1 MINDNDRLRVVTE
14 REWVSALLD
23 PATGVT
29 VDMRGFPFRFSP
41 PADWDTRE
49 QRIPEHLIY
58 FVVRGG
64 CRASVAGEK
73 LELTAGDLCWV
84 CPGERFQFFSART
97 ERGLVLQRF
106 RLSVKLHGVRLSLPW
121 RFRVVPAAETA
132 AERSR
137 ELVEERPAGRF
148 SRDRTAGLALLFS
161 LDVFDPG
168 PRGLAQSGLS
178 SEVQSRIG
186 QAVLDEANF
195 RLTTRD
201 LARIA
206 GLSADYFSRQFRL
219 AYGMPPREWLLRQRL
234 RHAAGLLA
242 ETDERIS
249 QIAVRLGYPDIY
261 LFSRQFA
268 AEFGSSPRTWRRN
281 HRSPG
286 MQKRLLL

>member
-1 MINDNDRLRVVTE
+1 
-14 REWVSALLD
+14 
-23 PATGVT
+23 
-29 VDMRGFPFRFSP
+29 
-41 PADWDTRE
+41 
-49 QRIPEHLIY
+49 
-58 FVVRGG
+58 
-64 CRASVAGEK
+64 VAGQK

-84 CPGERFQFFSART
+84 CPGERFQFFAART
-97 ERGLVLQRF
+97 ERGMVLQRF
-106 RLSVKLHGVRLSLPW
+106 RLSVTLRGQRLSLPW
-121 RFRVVPAAETA
+121 KFRVFPAAEAA

-148 SRDRTAGLALLFS
+148 SRERTACLALLFS
-161 LDVFDPG
+161 QEVFEPG
-168 PRGLAQSGLS
+168 PSGLARSGLS
-178 SEVQSRIG
+178 SEVQTRIG

-249 QIAVRLGYPDIY
+249 QIAIRLGYPDIY
-261 LFSRQFA
+261 LFSRQFT
-268 AEFGSSPRTWRRN
+268 AEFGSSPRAWRRS
-281 HRSPG
+281 HRGSG
-286 MQKRLLL
+286 LQKRILL

>member
-1 MINDNDRLRVVTE
+1 MKESNSVAVVTE
-14 REWVSALLD
+14 AEWVAALLKEETEV
-23 PATGVT
+23 A

-41 PADWDTRE
+41 PEDWDTRE
-49 QRIPEHLIY
+49 QRVPEHLIY

-64 CRASVAGEK
+64 CRATVDGRS

-84 CPGERFQFFSART
+84 CPGQRFRFFPART
-97 ERGLVLQRF
+97 DRGTVLQRF
-106 RLSVKLHGVRLSLPW
+106 RLSVARRRRRLSLPW
-121 RFRVVPAAETA
+121 KYRVFPAAEAA

-148 SRDRTAGLALLFS
+148 SRERTACLAALFS
-161 LDVFDPG
+161 QETFESGRDG
-168 PRGLAQSGLS
+168 PPCSGLS
-178 SEVQSRIG
+178 SEVQARIG
-186 QAVLDEANF
+186 RVVLDEANF

-219 AYGMPPREWLLRQRL
+219 AYGLPPREWLLRQRL

-268 AEFGSSPRTWRRN
+268 AEFGMSPRAWRRS
-281 HRSPG
+281 HLPPGSP
-286 MQKRLLL
+286 KRILL